1 MEAVFPASG
10 LRVDVFQGSGK
21 GIRAIHEGVAKR
33 KVLVLNRTLLSGG
46 GRMRRQPIQDGEE
59 VDFDVIGEDWNTY
72 QLKDGTILKVKLVLA
87 GVVRLKNKYD
97 PLGNPVYMIKSTNV
111 VRVMDVPGE
120 LKRKP
125 TPSSTPTV

>member
-1 MEAVFPASG
+1 M
-10 LRVDVFQGSGK
+10 Q
-21 GIRAIHEGVAKR
+21 
-33 KVLVLNRTLLSGG
+33 
-46 GRMRRQPIQDGEE
+46 RQPIQDGEE

-72 QLKDGTILKVKLVLA
+72 QLKDGTVLKVKLVLA
-87 GVVRLKNKYD
+87 GVVRLNNKYD

-125 TPSSTPTV
+125 TPSRTPTV

>member
-1 MEAVFPASG
+1 VHLIYEWV
-10 LRVDVFQGSGK
+10 L
-21 GIRAIHEGVAKR
+21 KR
-33 KVLVLNRTLLSGG
+33 KVLVLNRTLLSVG
-46 GRMRRQPIQDGEE
+46 GRMRVQPIQDGKE

-87 GVVRLKNKYD
+87 GVIRLKNKFD
-97 PLGNPVYMIKSTNV
+97 PLGNPIYMIKSTNV

-125 TPSSTPTV
+125 KPSSTPTV

>member
-1 MEAVFPASG
+1 
-10 LRVDVFQGSGK
+10 
-21 GIRAIHEGVAKR
+21 
-33 KVLVLNRTLLSGG
+33 
-46 GRMRRQPIQDGEE
+46 MRRQPIQDGEE
-59 VDFDVIGEDWNTY
+59 IDFDVIGEDWNTY

-87 GVVRLKNKYD
+87 GVVRLNNKYD

-125 TPSSTPTV
+125 TPSRTPTV